1 MVDGG
6 SPWGYACPVFRR
18 PIEALGRGVI
28 HFVEE
33 IGAVTLLGVQTVA
46 WALRPPY
53 RFGLVL
59 QSMDFIG
66 VGSLF
71 IIGLT
76 GTFTGAVFAL
86 QAAYAFRL
94 FDAEALVGSTVAL
107 SLTRELSPVLTSLL
121 VTGRAGSGV
130 ATELGTMRVTEQ
142 IDALTAMAVHP
153 IQYLVVPRVIAFTV
167 MVPVLTMLFTTVGLA
182 GSYAVGL
189 WLLDI
194 DPGQFIENIRWY
206 VDPKDVFDG
215 LIKSLV
221 FGVLM
226 GLIACHKGYNAKGGA
241 KGVGEATTGA
251 VVVASVT
258 VLVADYFLTA
268 LMY

>member
-1 MVDGG
+1 M
-6 SPWGYACPVFRR
+6 FRR
-18 PIEALGRGVI
+18 PIEAVGRGVI
-28 HFVEE
+28 GFVEE
-33 IGAVTLLGVQTVA
+33 IGAVMILLMQTLA
-46 WALRPPY
+46 WGIRPPY
-53 RFGLVL
+53 RVGLLL
-59 QSMDFIG
+59 QQMDFIG

-121 VTGRAGSGV
+121 VSGRAGSGV

-153 IQYLVVPRVIAFTV
+153 VQYLVVPRVIAFTV
-167 MVPVLTMLFTTVGLA
+167 MTPLLTMIFNMVGLVGA
-182 GSYAVGL
+182 YIVGL
-189 WLLDI
+189 FLLDI

-206 VDPKDVFDG
+206 VDPKDVYDG
-215 LIKSLV
+215 LLKSVV
-221 FGVLM
+221 FGLLM
-226 GLIACHKGYNAKGGA
+226 GLIACHKGFNAQGGA
-241 KGVGEATTGA
+241 KGVGEATTQA

>member
-1 MVDGG
+1 MI
-6 SPWGYACPVFRR
+6 RR
-18 PIEALGRGVI
+18 PIEAVGAGVI
-28 HFVEE
+28 RFVEE
-33 IGAVTLLGVQTVA
+33 IGEVMTLFAQTVL
-46 WALRPPY
+46 WAMRPPY
-53 RFGLVL
+53 RVGLLL

-94 FDAEALVGSTVAL
+94 LGAEALVGSTVVL
-107 SLTRELSPVLTSLL
+107 SFTRELSPVLTSLL
-121 VTGRAGSGV
+121 LSGRAGSGV

-153 IQYLVVPRVIAFTV
+153 VQYLVVPRVIAFTL
-167 MVPVLTMLFTTVGLA
+167 MTPVLTMIFNVVGTA
-182 GSYAVGL
+182 GAYAVGL
-189 WLLDI
+189 YLLHI
-194 DPGQFIENIRWY
+194 DPGQFEGNIRWY
-206 VDPKDVFDG
+206 VDPRDIHQGIINSV
-215 LIKSLV
+215 V
-221 FGVLM
+221 FGLLM
-226 GLIACHKGYNAKGGA
+226 GLISCHKGYNAKGGA
-241 KGVGEATTGA
+241 RGVGQATTQA
-251 VVVASVT
+251 VVVGSVT